1 MQMPG
6 LPAPAAP
13 VTAPVP
19 AEVPIPI
26 GGLPV
31 PVPGQVPAPLAASLP
46 AEVPVPVLQAPLLGS
61 SAATGGPAIAR
72 CRPVSRTAP
81 GRTGRSTSVRPS
93 RAPQK
98 TQKTQKSQQ
107 AKAVR
112 VDAVQTDA
120 AHSARDR
127 RTRKIVEV
135 GTRGASFVFRHRA
148 GNAVIFL
155 VLLVAAAQLFV
166 LQISD
171 AATLRAQ
178 AAGQLKVTDLEKAV
192 RGSVVD
198 RNNQQLAFTT
208 ESRALTFQPKRI
220 RQQLEEAKK
229 KNSAAPDPQQRL
241 RDIAKEVAGKLNNK
255 PDYQTVLKK
264 LQSDENFAYL
274 ARAVDPAIAGVISEK
289 YPEVGSERQ
298 DLRQYP
304 GGSLAA
310 NVVGGIDWDGH
321 GLLGLEESLDSVLSG
336 TDGAVTYDRGSD
348 GVVIPGSYRNRHRS
362 VNGSTVQLTIDDDI
376 QFYVQQQVQQAKNL
390 SGAHDVS
397 AVVLDAKTG
406 EVLAMA
412 NDNTFDPSQDI
423 GRQADK
429 QLGNLVVS
437 SPFEPGSVNKVITA
451 SSVIEYGLSNPD
463 EVLQVPGAIQM
474 GGVTIHDAWDHG
486 VMPYTTTGVFGKSS
500 NVGTL
505 MLAQRVGPE
514 RFYDMVRKFGLG
526 QRANVGL
533 PGESAG
539 LVPPVDQWSG
549 STFSNLPIGQGL
561 SMTLLQ
567 MTGMYQAIANDGL
580 RMPPRIIK
588 ATIGPDGSRDRRTAS
603 RRYSGGFSAD
613 RPDCAADVAGCRATR
628 PDGLPAGHGPGGR
641 GAGISDGRQDRD
653 RPANQPRVRLLLRQR
668 LLDHLRRD
676 GHRRRSALRDRPDDG
691 QPGAQCGRLG
701 RTLGG
706 PAVPQHRRL
715 ADAAGERAAV
725 TRSGAAADLAGH
737 LSKSTVKPLGLPTCV
752 PGGRTCGRVVPRT

>member
-1 MQMPG
+1 MNR
-6 LPAPAAP
+6 AAP
-13 VTAPVP
+13 
-19 AEVPIPI
+19 
-26 GGLPV
+26 
-31 PVPGQVPAPLAASLP
+31 
-46 AEVPVPVLQAPLLGS
+46 
-61 SAATGGPAIAR
+61 GPTR
-72 CRPVSRTAP
+72 RKP
-81 GRTGRSTSVRPS
+81 
-93 RAPQK
+93 
-98 TQKTQKSQQ
+98 QQ

-112 VDAVQTDA
+112 AEAFQTDA

-148 GNAVIFL
+148 GNGVIFL

-178 AAGQLKVTDLEKAV
+178 AAGQLRVTDVEKAV
-192 RGSVVD
+192 RGSVID

-241 RDIAKEVAGKLNNK
+241 RDIAKEVSGKLNNK
-255 PDYQTVLKK
+255 PDFQTVLKK
-264 LQSDENFAYL
+264 LQSDDSFAYL
-274 ARAVDPAIAGVISEK
+274 ARAVDPAIAGAISEK

-390 SGAHDVS
+390 SGAHNVS

-423 GRQADK
+423 GRQGDK

-486 VMPYTTTGVFGKSS
+486 TMPYTTTGVFGKSS

-539 LVPPVDQWSG
+539 LVPPIDQWSG

-588 ATIGPDGSRDRRTAS
+588 ATIAPDGAKTEE
-603 RRYSGGFSAD
+603 
-613 RPDCAADVAGCRATR
+613 PR
-628 PDGLPAGHGPGGR
+628 PDGVRVVSPQTAQTVRQMLRAVVQRDPMGYQQGTGPAAAVPGYQMAGKTGTAQQINPACGCYYDNVYWITFAGMATVDDPRYVIGLMMDNPERNADGTAGHSAAPLFHNIAGWLMQRENVPLSPDPGP
-641 GAGISDGRQDRD
+641 
-653 RPANQPRVRLLLRQR
+653 PL
-668 LLDHLRRD
+668 
-676 GHRRRSALRDRPDDG
+676 
-691 QPGAQCGRLG
+691 
-701 RTLGG
+701 TLQG
-706 PAVPQHRRL
+706 
-715 ADAAGERAAV
+715 
-725 TRSGAAADLAGH
+725 
-737 LSKSTVKPLGLPTCV
+737 
-752 PGGRTCGRVVPRT
+752 